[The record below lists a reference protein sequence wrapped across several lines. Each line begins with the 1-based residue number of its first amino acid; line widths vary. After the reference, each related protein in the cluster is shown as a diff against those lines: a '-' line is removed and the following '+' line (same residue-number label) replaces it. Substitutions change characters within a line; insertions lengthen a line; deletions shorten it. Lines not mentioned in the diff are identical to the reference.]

1 MELAVR
7 LLRREK
13 KIGKRLPVDFLNFF
27 ALPIVPQSGSGCR
40 NACIVMRQ
48 GHSSEIKI

>member
-1 MELAVR
+1 MELAMS
-7 LLRREK
+7 LLRRK
-13 KIGKRLPVDFLNFF
+13 KKVWKRLPVDFLNFF
-27 ALPIVPQSGSGCR
+27 ARPIVPQSGSGCR

>member
-1 MELAVR
+1 MELAMR
-7 LLRREK
+7 QLRRK
-13 KIGKRLPVDFLNFF
+13 KKVRKRLPVDLLNFF
-27 ALPIVPQSGSGCR
+27 ALPIVPQSGSGSR